1 MVTFLE
7 FLVLGFGAGA
17 VYTLLAQ
24 GIIVIYRGS
33 GILNFSQGAMAMI
46 SAYMFVVVFRHGLGL
61 PSAVA
66 MVLAVIFGT
75 LLSAGV
81 YRCAMRPLRHAS
93 PLGRLIATLGV
104 LLTIEGITNIVWGPD
119 VRTVHSSL
127 PTSSWSIGGVLVPI
141 DQVLILA
148 IAVVIT
154 LVLWVV
160 YRWTRFG
167 IITTGAAEN
176 PLAAAAVGA
185 SPGFLATISWSL
197 GGGLAAIAG
206 ILIAPLTGLDPVTMT
221 LFVIPALAA
230 ALLAGFTSIPLTL
243 VSGLFLGIAQ
253 SEVLQYVH
261 IQGASDTLPFIAIV
275 VVLTVRGRSLPLRN
289 HMLDRLPMIGDG
301 RIPWRYVI
309 PSVAIV
315 WWLLISIVPS
325 TWAPAVTTSLG
336 AAVTML
342 SIVVL
347 TGFAGQVNLA
357 PAAFAGLGAFF
368 AARLVAVEGLPVE
381 AAIPLAILA
390 TMVVGVVFAMPAL
403 KTRGVNLAVITLG
416 LGVAVNETI
425 FQNANFN
432 GGLTGLEVG
441 PRELFGMSLD
451 PVLTPSRYAVLA
463 LIVFVI
469 AALCIARLRRSATGR
484 RFIAVRSSERAAASL
499 GISVY
504 RAKLM
509 AFAVSAALASI
520 GGILLAFSSYSVTV
534 ANGYDPLSSIELV
547 GYSVI
552 GGIGY
557 LLGPLF
563 GSQLV
568 AGGIGSLLNQVIPQL
583 NEYLILIGGVSVI
596 ALLVQDPNGIAHANT
611 LAVNRLKAR
620 VDRLYARIGNI
631 AKRSSHPEA
640 KPPPVFVDLAA
651 LQAVPNGLVQ
661 SDNGSAGGPSGKHR
675 SMSRPD
681 LEVLSATG
689 LTVKLGG
696 IVALA
701 DVSISVKRGEIVGL
715 IGPNGAGKTTLVDA
729 ITGFVKPNSGIV
741 CLNDRGITQ
750 WAVDRRVKAGIT
762 RTFQTLDLF
771 GEISVR
777 ENLLIGA
784 ECSSRHRSIRNHL
797 WFRSKE
803 QLSRTAELA
812 VREFKLE
819 PYLERSPEEL
829 PYGRRSVVAIA
840 RALACEPA
848 FLILD
853 EPASTLAK
861 PERAELAELIK
872 DLARDW
878 QIGVLLIEHDIGFI
892 MDVCDRVDILN
903 TGQMIWRGTPADLV
917 ESDQLRS
924 ALMGEPLVSH
934 G

>member
-1 MVTFLE
+1 
-7 FLVLGFGAGA
+7 
-17 VYTLLAQ
+17 
-24 GIIVIYRGS
+24 
-33 GILNFSQGAMAMI
+33 
-46 SAYMFVVVFRHGLGL
+46 
-61 PSAVA
+61 
-66 MVLAVIFGT
+66 
-75 LLSAGV
+75 
-81 YRCAMRPLRHAS
+81 
-93 PLGRLIATLGV
+93 
-104 LLTIEGITNIVWGPD
+104 
-119 VRTVHSSL
+119 L

-148 IAVVIT
+148 IAVFIT

-206 ILIAPLTGLDPVTMT
+206 ILIAPLTGLDPVAMT

-243 VSGLFLGIAQ
+243 ASGLFLGITQ

-261 IQGASDTLPFIAIV
+261 IQGASETLPFIAII

-289 HMLDRLPMIGDG
+289 HMLDRLPMIGNG

-325 TWAPAVTTSLG
+325 TWTPAVTTSLG

-368 AARLVAVEGLPVE
+368 AARLVAVEGFPVE

-390 TMVVGVVFAMPAL
+390 TMVVGVAFAMPAL
-403 KTRGVNLAVITLG
+403 KTRGVNLAIITLG

-425 FQNANFN
+425 FQNANLN
-432 GGLTGLEVG
+432 GGLAGLEVG

-451 PVLTPSRYAVLA
+451 PVLTPSRYAVVA

-469 AALCIARLRRSATGR
+469 AALFIARLRRSATGR
-484 RFIAVRSSERAAASL
+484 RFVAVRSSERAAASL

-504 RAKLM
+504 RAKLT
-509 AFAVSAALASI
+509 AFAVSAALAGV
-520 GGILLAFSSYSVTV
+520 GGILLGFSSYSVTV
-534 ANGYDPLSSIELV
+534 ANGFDPLSSIGLV

-552 GGIGY
+552 GGVGY

-596 ALLVQDPNGIAHANT
+596 ALLIQDPNGIAHANM
-611 LAVNRLKAR
+611 LAMNRLKAR
-620 VDRLYARIGNI
+620 VDRLYARIGNM
-631 AKRSSHPEA
+631 AKRRPDPEA
-640 KPPPVFVDLAA
+640 TAAPSVFVDSAA
-651 LQAVPNGLVQ
+651 LQAVSNGLVQ
-661 SDNGSAGGPSGKHR
+661 SDNGSGGGLSGKHR

-681 LEVLSATG
+681 LDVLSATG

-696 IVALA
+696 IIALA

-729 ITGFVKPNSGIV
+729 ITGFVKPNSGTV
-741 CLNDRGITQ
+741 CLNERGITE

-777 ENLLIGA
+777 ENLLIGV

-840 RALACEPA
+840 RALACDPA

-892 MDVCDRVDILN
+892 MEVCDRVDILN

-924 ALMGEPLVSH
+924 ALMGEPMVSH